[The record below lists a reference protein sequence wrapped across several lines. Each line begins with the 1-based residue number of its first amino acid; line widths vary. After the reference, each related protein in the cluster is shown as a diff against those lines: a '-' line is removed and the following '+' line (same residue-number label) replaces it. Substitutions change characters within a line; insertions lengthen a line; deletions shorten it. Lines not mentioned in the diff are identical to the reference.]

1 MKEGK
6 DMITKITGAA
16 LIMDE
21 IVRDSA
27 LYLKDDKILA
37 VTREELPYDQLLDAQ
52 GCYLSPGFIDI
63 HTHGG
68 GGHDFMDGGVE
79 PILEGCRMHLRHG
92 TTSILPT
99 TLASAIPA
107 LKRSILDIGEAMK
120 IKGDY
125 PHIIGAHLEGPYF
138 SQNQSGAQDP
148 RYIKAPQPKEYE
160 EILEMGEGIIKR
172 WSFAPELDG
181 ADAFCEALVRRNVI
195 PSIAHS
201 DAVYADVKAAYD
213 KGCRL
218 VTHLYSGMSTVTRK
232 GGFRSLGV
240 VESAF
245 LLDNI
250 IVETIAD
257 GMHLP
262 PELLLMIYKIKGPD
276 RICLVTDSM
285 RGAGMP
291 DGPSILGRKEDGMA
305 CIIEGGVAF
314 LPDHSAFAGSVATT
328 DRLVRTFV
336 KAGVGLCDAV
346 KMASTTPAK
355 VLGLK
360 KGRLEPSYDAD
371 LVLFDDAINV
381 KGVIL
386 DGRCLDLAG
395 TTL

>member
-1 MKEGK
+1 
-6 DMITKITGAA
+6 MITKITGAI
-16 LIMDE
+16 LVMDE

-27 LYLKDDKILA
+27 LYLKDGKILA
-37 VTREELPYDQLLDAQ
+37 VTREELPYDRLLDAQ

-63 HTHGG
+63 HTHGA

-107 LKRSILDIGEAMK
+107 LKRSILDIGAAMEA
-120 IKGDY
+120 KGDY

-148 RYIKAPQPKEYE
+148 RYIKPPEPKEYE
-160 EILEMGEGIIKR
+160 EILEMGEGIVKR
-172 WSFAPELDG
+172 WSFAPELPG
-181 ADAFCEALVRRNVI
+181 ADVFCDTLIKGNVI

-201 DAVYADVKAAYD
+201 DAVYADVKAVYD
-213 KGCRL
+213 TGCRL
-218 VTHLYSGMSTVTRK
+218 VTHLYSGMSTITRK
-232 GGFRSLGV
+232 RGFRSLGV

-245 LLDNI
+245 LLDDI

-262 PELLLMIYKIKGPD
+262 PELLMMIYKIKGPD

-291 DGPSILGRKEDGMA
+291 DGPSILGRKEDGMD
-305 CIIEGGVAF
+305 CVIEKGVAF

-355 VLGLK
+355 VLGLQ
-360 KGRLEPSYDAD
+360 KGRIEPGYDAD
-371 LVLFDDAINV
+371 LVLFDEDINV

-386 DGRCLDLAG
+386 DGRYLDF
-395 TTL
+395 

>member
-6 DMITKITGAA
+6 PMITKITGAA

-37 VTREELPYDQLLDAQ
+37 VTREELPYDQLLDAK

-107 LKRSILDIGEAMK
+107 LKQSILDIGAAMEA
-120 IKGDY
+120 KGDY
-125 PHIIGAHLEGPYF
+125 PHIIGTHLEGPYF

-148 RYIKAPQPKEYE
+148 RYIKAPEPKEYE
-160 EILEMGEGIIKR
+160 EILKMGEGIIKR
-172 WSFAPELDG
+172 WSFAPELDS
-181 ADAFCEALVRRNVI
+181 ADAFCEALVRRNII

-232 GGFRSLGV
+232 GRS
-240 VESAF
+240 E
-245 LLDNI
+245 
-250 IVETIAD
+250 E
-257 GMHLP
+257 
-262 PELLLMIYKIKGPD
+262 
-276 RICLVTDSM
+276 R
-285 RGAGMP
+285 R
-291 DGPSILGRKEDGMA
+291 
-305 CIIEGGVAF
+305 
-314 LPDHSAFAGSVATT
+314 
-328 DRLVRTFV
+328 
-336 KAGVGLCDAV
+336 
-346 KMASTTPAK
+346 
-355 VLGLK
+355 
-360 KGRLEPSYDAD
+360 
-371 LVLFDDAINV
+371 
-381 KGVIL
+381 
-386 DGRCLDLAG
+386 
-395 TTL
+395 

>member
-1 MKEGK
+1 
-6 DMITKITGAA
+6 MITKIIGAA
-16 LIMDE
+16 LVMDE

-27 LYLKDDKILA
+27 LYIEDGKILA
-37 VTREELPYDQLLDAQ
+37 VTKDKRPYDRLLDAQ

-68 GGHDFMDGGVE
+68 GGCDFMDGGAA

-120 IKGDY
+120 VKGDY

-148 RYIKAPQPKEYE
+148 RYIKEPEPKEYE

-172 WSFAPELDG
+172 WSYAPELSG
-181 ADAFCEALVRRNVI
+181 AGDFCEALVRRGVI
-195 PSIAHS
+195 PSVAHS

-218 VTHLYSGMSTVTRK
+218 VTHLYSGMSTITRK

-245 LLDNI
+245 LLDDMV
-250 IVETIAD
+250 VETIAD

-262 PELLLMIYKIKGPD
+262 PELLLMIYKIKGAD
-276 RICLVTDSM
+276 HICLVTDSM

-305 CIIEGGVAF
+305 CVIEKGVAF

-360 KGRLEPSYDAD
+360 KGRIEPGFDAD
-371 LVLFDDAINV
+371 LILFDDEINV

-386 DGRCLDLAG
+386 DGRYLDW
-395 TTL
+395 

>member
-1 MKEGK
+1 
-6 DMITKITGAA
+6 MITKITGAA
-16 LIMDE
+16 LVMDE

-27 LYLKDDKILA
+27 LYLQDGKILA
-37 VTREELPYDQLLDAQ
+37 VTQEDLPCDIVLDAQ

-68 GGHDFMDGGVE
+68 GGYDFMDGGVE

-92 TTSILPT
+92 TTTILPT

-120 IKGDY
+120 VKGNY
-125 PHIIGAHLEGPYF
+125 PHIAGAHLEGPYF

-148 RYIKAPQPKEYE
+148 RYIKPPEPKEYE
-160 EILEMGEGIIKR
+160 EILEMGEGIVKR
-172 WSFAPELDG
+172 WSFAPELPG
-181 ADAFCEALVRRNVI
+181 ANAFCQALIKRHVI
-195 PSIAHS
+195 PSVAHS
-201 DAVYADVKAAYD
+201 DAVYSDVKEVYD
-213 KGCRL
+213 RGCRL
-218 VTHLYSGMSTVTRK
+218 VTHLYSGMSTITRK

-245 LLDNI
+245 LLDNMV
-250 IVETIAD
+250 VETIAD

-276 RICLVTDSM
+276 GICLVTDSM

-291 DGPSILGRKEDGMA
+291 DGSSVLGPKDDGMA
-305 CIIEGGVAF
+305 CVIERGVAF

-336 KAGVGLCDAV
+336 KAGAGLCDAV

-360 KGRLEPSYDAD
+360 KGRLEPGYDAD
-371 LVLFDDAINV
+371 LVLFDDDVNI
-381 KGVIL
+381 KGVVL
-386 DGRCLDLAG
+386 DGRYLDEAEERKILCSK
-395 TTL
+395 

>member
-1 MKEGK
+1 
-6 DMITKITGAA
+6 MITKITGAA
-16 LIMDE
+16 LVMDE
-21 IVRDSA
+21 IVRDSD
-27 LYLKDDKILA
+27 LYLKDGKILV
-37 VTREELPYDQLLDAQ
+37 VTRNELPFDELVDAQ
-52 GCYLSPGFIDI
+52 GCFLSPGFVDL

-79 PILEGCRMHLRHG
+79 PILEGCRTHLHHG
-92 TTSILPT
+92 TTTILPT

-107 LKRSILDIGEAMK
+107 LKRSILDIGAAMEA
-120 IKGDY
+120 KGDY
-125 PHIIGAHLEGPYF
+125 PHIAGAHLEGPYF
-138 SQNQSGAQDP
+138 SKNQSGAQDP
-148 RYIKAPQPKEYE
+148 RYIKSPEPKEYE
-160 EILEMGEGIIKR
+160 EILEMGKGIVKR
-172 WSFAPELDG
+172 WSYAPELPG
-181 ADAFCEALVRRNVI
+181 AEDFCEALMRRNVI

-201 DAVYADVKAAYD
+201 DGVYTDVKAAYD
-213 KGCRL
+213 RGCRL
-218 VTHLYSGMSTVTRK
+218 VTHLYSGMSTITRRR
-232 GGFRSLGV
+232 GFRSLGV
-240 VESAF
+240 VESSF

-305 CIIEGGVAF
+305 CVIEDGVAF
-314 LPDHSAFAGSVATT
+314 LPDHSAFAGSIATA

-346 KMASTTPAK
+346 KMASATPAK

-360 KGRLEPSYDAD
+360 KGRIEPEYDAD
-371 LVLFDDAINV
+371 LVLFDKDINV
-381 KGVIL
+381 KGVFL
-386 DGRCLDLAG
+386 NGRYLNF
-395 TTL
+395 